1 LRLLLLL
8 LLSMLQGGQ
17 AQRVALAVSLTLQP
31 QVLLLLLLLS
41 MLQGGQAQRVALAV
55 SLALQP
61 KVLLLDEP
69 TSACDTEAALK

>member
-1 LRLLLLL
+1 LQRHDPACCRWTIAHPEQCTLLLLLPLLLLL
-8 LLSMLQGGQ
+8 LLPSMLQGGQ
-17 AQRVALAVSLTLQP
+17 AQR
-31 QVLLLLLLLS
+31 
-41 MLQGGQAQRVALAV
+41 MALAV

>member
-1 LRLLLLL
+1 LTIRPAAFGDAIFCAFFQCTLLLMPL
-8 LLSMLQGGQ
+8 G
-17 AQRVALAVSLTLQP
+17 
-31 QVLLLLLLLS
+31 
-41 MLQGGQAQRVALAV
+41 LQGGQAQRVALAV

>member
-1 LRLLLLL
+1 LKRLL

-17 AQRVALAVSLTLQP
+17 AQSFT
-31 QVLLLLLLLS
+31 
-41 MLQGGQAQRVALAV
+41 LAV

-69 TSACDTEAALK
+69 AT